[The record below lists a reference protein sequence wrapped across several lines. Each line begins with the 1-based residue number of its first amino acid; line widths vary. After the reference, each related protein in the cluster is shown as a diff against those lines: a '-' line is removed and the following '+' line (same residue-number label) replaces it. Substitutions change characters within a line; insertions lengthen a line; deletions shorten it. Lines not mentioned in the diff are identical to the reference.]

1 VASEVVAHRTM
12 TTNHVINL
20 AMLLKRNLQ
29 WDPAKE
35 QCVNAP
41 EANRLLSRAM
51 RAPWHL

>member
-20 AMLLKRNLQ
+20 SMLLKRNLQ

-35 QCVNAP
+35 QCLNAP
-41 EANRLLSRAM
+41 EANRLLSQAM